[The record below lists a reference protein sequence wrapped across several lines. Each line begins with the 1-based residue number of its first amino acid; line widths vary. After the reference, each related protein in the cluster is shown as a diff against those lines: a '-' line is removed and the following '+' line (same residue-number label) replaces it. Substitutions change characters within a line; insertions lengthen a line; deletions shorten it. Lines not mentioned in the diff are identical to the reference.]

1 VILRKSKGKRMADK
15 KVGRYGGTRTLSPT
29 QKMDAALSDS
39 GTLDMADA
47 SHAKAKS
54 TLADNFRVREERW
67 RQDQAFHDQTER
79 TKEAE
84 KTLEDVEQGEEVE
97 TEPAPCN
104 ERPKGGAL

>member
-1 VILRKSKGKRMADK
+1 MADK

-39 GTLDMADA
+39 GTMDVADA

-54 TLADNFRVREERW
+54 TLADKFRTREEKW
-67 RQDQAFHDQTER
+67 RRDQSFHDQNEH
-79 TKEAE
+79 TKE
-84 KTLEDVEQGEEVE
+84 VEPSHENHEQEEEVD